1 MFMKRI
7 VLVLCAALLA
17 CGAVSAQKK
26 RVAKKTKATTTAA
39 APAKAVNNAEEG
51 KKWYDAERYDQARKY
66 LKKAVT
72 EGDMDSKVRLAAI
85 IYNQD
90 MDPETANAMFDE
102 CIAAGSAF
110 ALERKGFCTL
120 QSAWDTKEDKLKSL
134 ELIQKASDMGYGD
147 ATAEL
152 FEVYLNGFRTFADQ
166 EVIVEANEEKAVEY
180 AKKGAEQNNPECMA
194 YVGMWT
200 YKGVKG
206 FEKDEEKGVQM
217 LEAADKASR
226 RFFATNCLEP
236 AKLLC
241 QHYTDNGE
249 AAKAAPIVELLK
261 KYHPTEY

>member
-1 MFMKRI
+1 MKKI

-17 CGAVSAQKK
+17 CGGASAQKK
-26 RVAKKTKATTTAA
+26 RAAKKAKSATTVAA
-39 APAKAVNNAEEG
+39 APAPLLSNAEEG

-66 LKKAVT
+66 LKKAVA
-72 EGDMDSKVRLAAI
+72 EGDIDSKVRLAAI

-152 FEVYLNGFRTFADQ
+152 FEVYLNGFKTFADQ
-166 EVIVEANEEKAVEY
+166 QEIVAADEAKAVEY
-180 AKKGAEQNNPECMA
+180 AKKGAEQQNAECLA

-200 YKGVKG
+200 YKGIKG
-206 FEKDEEKGVQM
+206 FEKDEQKGVEM

-249 AAKAAPIVELLK
+249 AAKAAPIMELLK
-261 KYHPTEY
+261 KYHPTEL

>member
-1 MFMKRI
+1 MKKLTLI
-7 VLVLCAALLA
+7 LCAALLA
-17 CGAVSAQKK
+17 QGAIMAQKK
-26 RVAKKTKATTTAA
+26 KVTRKTKASTTSVA
-39 APAKAVNNAEEG
+39 APAKTLSNAEEG

-66 LKKAVT
+66 LKKAVD
-72 EGDMDSKVRLAAI
+72 EGDIDSKVRLAAI

-152 FEVYLNGFRTFADQ
+152 FEVYLNGFRTFAGNDT
-166 EVIVEANEEKAVEY
+166 IVAANEEKAVEY
-180 AKKGAEQNNPECMA
+180 AKKGVEQNNPECMA

-241 QHYTDNGE
+241 QHYIDKGE
-249 AAKAAPIVELLK
+249 EAKAAPIMELLK
-261 KYHPTEY
+261 KYHPTEL

>member
-1 MFMKRI
+1 MKKL
-7 VLVLCAALLA
+7 VLILCAALLT
-17 CGAVSAQKK
+17 CGAATAQKK
-26 RVAKKTKATTTAA
+26 KAAKKAKPAATEAA
-39 APAKAVNNAEEG
+39 APVGSNAEEG
-51 KKWYDAERYDQARKY
+51 KKWYDAERYDQARKF
-66 LKKAVT
+66 LKKAVA

-152 FEVYLNGFRTFADQ
+152 FEVYFNGFKTFADQ
-166 EVIVEANEEKAVEY
+166 EEIVAKDEAKAVEY
-180 AKKGAEQNNPECMA
+180 AKKGAEQENPECLA
-194 YVGMWT
+194 YVGMWV
-200 YKGVKG
+200 YKGQKG
-206 FEKDEEKGVQM
+206 FEKDEELGVKM

-226 RFFATNCLEP
+226 RFFTTNCLEP
-236 AKLLC
+236 AKVLC
-241 QHYTDNGE
+241 QHYNDNGE
-249 AAKAAPIVELLK
+249 VAKAAAIMALLK
-261 KYHPTEY
+261 KYHPTEI

>member
-1 MFMKRI
+1 MRKI
-7 VLVLCAALLA
+7 VLVMCAALLA
-17 CGAVSAQKK
+17 CCAASAQKK
-26 RVAKKTKATTTAA
+26 KVTRKTKTPAA
-39 APAKAVNNAEEG
+39 AVAPAAAVNNAEEG

-66 LKKAVT
+66 LKKAVA
-72 EGDMDSKVRLAAI
+72 EGDLDSKVRLAAI

-120 QSAWDTKEDKLKSL
+120 QSAWDTKDDKLKSIA
-134 ELIQKASDMGYGD
+134 LIQQASDMGYGD

-152 FEVYLNGFRTFADQ
+152 FEVYLNGFRTFAGNDT
-166 EVIVEANEEKAVEY
+166 IVAPDEEKAVEY
-180 AKKGAEQNNPECMA
+180 AKKGVEQNNPECLA
-194 YVGMWT
+194 YVGMWI

-241 QHYTDNGE
+241 QHYTDKGE
-249 AAKAAPIVELLK
+249 AAKAAPIMELLK
-261 KYHPTEY
+261 KYHPTEL

>member
-1 MFMKRI
+1 MKKLTLI
-7 VLVLCAALLA
+7 LCAALLA
-17 CGAVSAQKK
+17 GGAMAAQKK
-26 RVAKKTKATTTAA
+26 KVARKAKTTTTAA
-39 APAKAVNNAEEG
+39 AAAPAKVLSNAEEG

-66 LKKAVT
+66 LKKAVA

-134 ELIQKASDMGYGD
+134 DLIQKASDMGYGD

-152 FEVYLNGFRTFADQ
+152 FEVYLNGFRTFAGNDT
-166 EVIVEANEEKAVEY
+166 IVAPNEQKAVEY
-180 AKKGAEQNNPECMA
+180 AKKGVEQNNPECVA

-200 YKGVKG
+200 YKGVMG
-206 FEKDEEKGVQM
+206 FEKDEAKGVQM
-217 LEAADKASR
+217 LEEADKASR
-226 RFFATNCLEP
+226 RFFATNCFEP

-249 AAKAAPIVELLK
+249 EAKAAPIVELLK
-261 KYHPTEY
+261 KYHPTEF